1 MARSRADA
9 ANTYD
14 QLLHP
19 FDGWTFGAYA
29 HEAGQFGI
37 GEAKGAVNMV
47 AGAIVDTS
55 PALMLADGMTGSR
68 LSHPIVSVGESQE
81 DGEATFPW
89 VVAAATGVEALA
101 AAPEAAEAAAGTRSL
116 NCFAAGTPVQMADGT
131 TKPIERVR
139 EGDLVKSRN
148 PATGVTEAKQV
159 TETFS
164 HVAPQVLTLTLSDP
178 KTGLPVEHLVCT
190 PEHPFYVDGRG
201 FVKAGDLGI
210 GTSIVTRAGPVLTLS
225 AALWSALPAPA
236 TGLALGGGN
245 PGGYHVYNLR
255 VEDDHSYF
263 VGTVHGG
270 TCVHNADETYGFD
283 TALYARAKEID
294 AKSGYFKTTTAVAT
308 AAKDGDVVKL
318 VASSRK
324 SLTDEQIGL
333 LKPGEIAVTGIG
345 HAERTIVAYALRNGY
360 QIVDVA
366 ASSGICSKCLRSI
379 YKYGGRPASPL
390 KRAPGFSLRDL
401 TKMLTP
407 RY

>member
-55 PALMLADGMTGSR
+55 PALMLADSMTGSR

-190 PEHPFYVDGRG
+190 PGHPFYVDGRG